1 MPSSGN
7 TGDGAVM
14 LLSTAP
20 GHADRTLIEWRF
32 DKPADLLGWAPNAM
46 LSDVALRDGALHLQ
60 ATNRDPQLLS
70 PRFAIPAS
78 PWPYVEVDLRGH
90 RSVYCIAAP

>member
-1 MPSSGN
+1 
-7 TGDGAVM
+7 
-14 LLSTAP
+14 
-20 GHADRTLIEWRF
+20 
-32 DKPADLLGWAPNAM
+32 M